1 MNQFVKIGSVILNT
15 NPLFPKKF
23 IKIGPTVYH
32 SDFIVSI
39 ESVKTKIKKPWWL
52 EPKPTPHFEID
63 TKIVMYVNEHN
74 IVSKDFIEIYT
85 KK

>member
-23 IKIGPTVYH
+23 IKIGSTVYR
-32 SDFIVSI
+32 SESIISI
-39 ESVKTKIKKPWWL
+39 ESVKTKVKKPWWI
-52 EPKPTPHFEID
+52 EPKPTLHFEIE

-74 IVSKDFIEIYT
+74 IVSKDFIDL
-85 KK
+85 